1 MKKKSVKRKSP
12 RRNNVLNSIAV
23 IVIMIIF
30 VGIVSYQTKEL
41 KEKKSELGIKEQK
54 LQEEYETESEKTS
67 ELEKQRVYVQTK
79 EYIEE
84 AARKL
89 GFVYPDEIILKPKKD

>member
-1 MKKKSVKRKSP
+1 MKKNLKGKSKKRK
-12 RRNNVLNSIAV
+12 NVLNSIAV
-23 IVIMIIF
+23 IV
-30 VGIVSYQTKEL
+30 VGIISYQTNSLKAKRDEL
-41 KEKKSELGIKEQK
+41 NAKEQK
-54 LQEEYETESEKTS
+54 LQQSYEEESERTS

>member
-1 MKKKSVKRKSP
+1 MKKNLKGKSKKRK
-12 RRNNVLNSIAV
+12 NVLNSIAV

-30 VGIVSYQTKEL
+30 VGIISYQTNSLKAKRDEL
-41 KEKKSELGIKEQK
+41 NAKEQK
-54 LQEEYETESEKTS
+54 LQQNYEEESERTS

>member
-1 MKKKSVKRKSP
+1 MKKNLKGKSKKRK
-12 RRNNVLNSIAV
+12 NVLNSIAV

-30 VGIVSYQTKEL
+30 VGIISYQMNSLKAKRDEL
-41 KEKKSELGIKEQK
+41 NAKEQK
-54 LQEEYETESEKTS
+54 LQQSYEEERERTS

>member
-1 MKKKSVKRKSP
+1 MKKKSEKRKSP
-12 RRNNVLNSIAV
+12 RRSNVLNSIAV

-41 KEKKSELGIKEQK
+41 KEKKEELGIKEQK
-54 LQEEYETESEKTS
+54 LQEEYENESEKTS

>member
-1 MKKKSVKRKSP
+1 MKKNLKGKSKKRK
-12 RRNNVLNSIAV
+12 NVLNSIAV

-30 VGIVSYQTKEL
+30 VGIISYQTNY
-41 KEKKSELGIKEQK
+41 
-54 LQEEYETESEKTS
+54 EEESERTS